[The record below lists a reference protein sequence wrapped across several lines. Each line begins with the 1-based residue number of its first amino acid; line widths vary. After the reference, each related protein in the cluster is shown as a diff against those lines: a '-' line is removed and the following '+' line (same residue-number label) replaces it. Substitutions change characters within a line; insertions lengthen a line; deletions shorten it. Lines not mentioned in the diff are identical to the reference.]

1 MKRGAQRD
9 SRFESLLSPP
19 DSFFHSPLP
28 PFFFNWKNIFTKY
41 PGGKRDRKEYY
52 KITIGPA
59 RSIRVSSFTI
69 KLEYTVARR
78 PKWIHGSSIFRP
90 RRKIPNAA
98 LNRPTDPP
106 SQPVYKNKRNKKN
119 KEKKWKKSREQG
131 SAEGKDPFERTRKV
145 KLIWGERLSPP
156 VYKNRVSIARN
167 CCVVS
172 TFRYFL
178 EKVERE
184 KRKEENCFFFENKR
198 NEELS

>member
-9 SRFESLLSPP
+9 SRFESLLSSP
-19 DSFFHSPLP
+19 DSFFHSPLS

-106 SQPVYKNKRNKKN
+106 CIKIKEIKKIKKKN
-119 KEKKWKKSREQG
+119 GKRVENRE
-131 SAEGKDPFERTRKV
+131 A
-145 KLIWGERLSPP
+145 
-156 VYKNRVSIARN
+156 
-167 CCVVS
+167 
-172 TFRYFL
+172 
-178 EKVERE
+178 
-184 KRKEENCFFFENKR
+184 RKERIRSKGR
-198 NEELS
+198 GR